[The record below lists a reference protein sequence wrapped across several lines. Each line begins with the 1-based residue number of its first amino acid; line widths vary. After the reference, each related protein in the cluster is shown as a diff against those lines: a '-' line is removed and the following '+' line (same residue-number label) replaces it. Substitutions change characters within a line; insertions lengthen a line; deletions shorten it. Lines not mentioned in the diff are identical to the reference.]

1 MDIRQATS
9 SYETWMAH
17 RIPLVPSDLRMKHAR
32 MVESAFAFL
41 RGTFYRWMQLWPT
54 VCAQLVDAP
63 VVTAVGDLHIENF
76 GTWRDVE
83 GRLVWGVN
91 DVDEASRL
99 PYTNDLTRLAASS
112 LLAIRELHLSLTS
125 REACDAIVNGYRAAL
140 DRGGEPIVLA
150 EHHQWLRR
158 IALNDLRDPVTFWA
172 RLEAQRPARGPAPYA
187 AIRSLMPIPGLA
199 YRVVRR
205 TAGMGSLG
213 RPRFVALA
221 SWGGA
226 LIAREAKALLPSA
239 TAWAS
244 GESPSVPDPTAV
256 LRHAIRIPDPFF
268 GVRDGWIVRRLAP
281 DCTRI
286 EITDLPKKR
295 DEAKLLRAMGW
306 ETANLHLGTR
316 RAQVARD
323 VAHRRGR
330 WLERSAIAMAEA
342 VIQDWKD
349 WRRSFPE

>member
-1 MDIRQATS
+1 MDIKEATR
-9 SYETWMAH
+9 SYETWMAQ
-17 RIPLVPSDLRMKHAR
+17 RIQVVQADLRVKHAR
-32 MVESAFAFL
+32 MAESAFAFL
-41 RGTFYRWMQLWPT
+41 RGTFYRWTQLWPN
-54 VCAQLVDAP
+54 VCAKIIDAP
-63 VVTAVGDLHIENF
+63 VVLAVGDLHLENF

-112 LLAIRELHLSLTS
+112 VLAIGEQRLGLTV
-125 REACDAIVNGYRAAL
+125 REACDAIVDGYRAAL
-140 DRGGEPIVLA
+140 DRGGEPMVLA

-158 IALNDLRDPVTFWA
+158 IALNELRDPEAFWA
-172 RLEAQRPARGPAPYA
+172 RLEAHHPATGPAPHA
-187 AIRSLMPIPGLA
+187 ALRALMPVSGLS

-221 SWGGA
+221 RFGGA

-239 TAWAS
+239 TAWATGKS
-244 GESPSVPDPTAV
+244 SSVADPTAV
-256 LRHAIRIPDPFF
+256 FRQAVRVRDPFF
-268 GVRDGWIVRRLAP
+268 GVRGDWVVRRLAP

-286 EITDLPKKR
+286 EVTDLPKKR
-295 DEAKLLRAMGW
+295 EEAKLLRAMGW
-306 ETANLHLGTR
+306 ETANIHLGTR
-316 RAQVARD
+316 RAPVARD
-323 VAHRRGR
+323 VAQRQSQWLGR
-330 WLERSAIAMAEA
+330 AAKDMAEA

-349 WRRSFPE
+349 WRRSSP

>member
-1 MDIRQATS
+1 MDIREATS
-9 SYETWMAH
+9 SYEKWMARH
-17 RIPLVPSDLRMKHAR
+17 IPLVQPDLRLKHAR

-41 RGTFYRWMQLWPT
+41 RGTFYRWAQLWPS
-54 VCAQLVDAP
+54 VCPKLIDAP
-63 VVTAVGDLHIENF
+63 IVEAVGDLHLENF

-112 LLAIRELHLSLTS
+112 VLAIKEQHLGLTFW
-125 REACDAIVNGYRAAL
+125 EACDAIVGGYRAAL
-140 DRGGEPIVLA
+140 DRGGGPIVLA
-150 EHHQWLRR
+150 ERHQWLRR
-158 IALNDLRDPVTFWA
+158 IALNDLRDPDSFWA
-172 RLEAQRPARGPAPYA
+172 RLEAQRPATGPAPHA
-187 AIRSLMPIPGLA
+187 ALRSLMPVPGLK

-221 SWGGA
+221 GWGEA

-239 TAWAS
+239 AAWAS
-244 GESPSVPDPTAV
+244 GEPPSVADPCDV
-256 LRHAIRIPDPFF
+256 LRRAVRIPDPFF
-268 GVRDGWIVRRLAP
+268 ALRGGWLVRRLAP

-286 EITDLPKKR
+286 EINDLPKRR

-306 ETANLHLGTR
+306 ETANLHLGTP
-316 RAQVARD
+316 RAPIRKDVAR
-323 VAHRRGR
+323 RRGR
-330 WLERSAIAMAEA
+330 WLERAATDMVDA

-349 WRRSFPE
+349 WRQSVP